1 VETVYIQYTVSRLLY
16 NFNTQL
22 VVELGLFWKQRWWQA
37 NASPRYCDIEFVIVQ
52 VISKSPNSDVII
64 LIPIQPVFALS
75 T

>member
-37 NASPRYCDIEFVIVQ
+37 NASPRYRDIEFVIVQ
-52 VISKSPNSDVII
+52 VISKIYSLDSDIYEVSKG
-64 LIPIQPVFALS
+64 Q
-75 T
+75 